1 MQSLTNQKLNR
12 IASRTT
18 TWLMALVLAVGC
30 RERVAVEQVSSHAP
44 SFAPLSPSQIEPF
57 DADLDRLLACIRHR
71 LSLMPA
77 VARYKWEHELPIEDI
92 ERERSL
98 INRFVDDARTHGLD
112 TDWSRRVIVAQIT
125 AARLVQQDCFERW
138 KSSPPDKSEPILDLQ
153 TELRPRIERLTTEL
167 IESLIR
173 LEPYRTTAEF
183 RRAFPSRTDSL
194 ITREAVSDEIRHWAI
209 APWSERGE
217 RVDSDGNQ

>member
-1 MQSLTNQKLNR
+1 MQSLTNQKSNR
-12 IASRTT
+12 IASRAT

-57 DADLDRLLACIRHR
+57 DADLDRLLACIRNR

-98 INRFVDDARTHGLD
+98 INRFVDDARTHGLN
-112 TDWSRRVIVAQIT
+112 TNWPRRVIVAGTDVTGVELKLLPLSSIAGKVVIEERK
-125 AARLVQQDCFERW
+125 AAERTSTCEN
-138 KSSPPDKSEPILDLQ
+138 K
-153 TELRPRIERLTTEL
+153 RN
-167 IESLIR
+167 
-173 LEPYRTTAEF
+173 
-183 RRAFPSRTDSL
+183 AFVFL
-194 ITREAVSDEIRHWAI
+194 
-209 APWSERGE
+209 
-217 RVDSDGNQ
+217 N